1 MVKFKKTLSLL
12 LASLM
17 LASSAT
23 IAASAAE
30 AGSEETVGAYN
41 NQTYLENYA
50 NAAYNE
56 KNLGSTYSP
65 SQTVFKTWSPDAT
78 DVKVK
83 VYKTGSDGESGS
95 GVVGTYNMTKNT
107 STGIWSYTLT
117 GDHKNEYYTYIVTC
131 KGKTNETQDVYS
143 KAVGVNGRRTMIVD
157 LDSTDPAGWDSDKH
171 VVFQNAGEAV
181 VW

>member
-12 LASLM
+12 LASMM

-30 AGSEETVGAYN
+30 AGADEVVGYG
-41 NQTYLENYA
+41 NQSYLETYA

-65 SQTVFKTWSPDAT
+65 SQTVFKTWSPEASA
-78 DVKVK
+78 VKVK

-95 GVVGTYNMTKNT
+95 GVVGTYNMTKNNT
-107 STGIWSYTLT
+107 TGVWSYTLT
-117 GDHKNEYYTYIVTC
+117 GDHKNQYYTYLVTC
-131 KGKTNETQDVYS
+131 KGKTEETQDVYS
-143 KAVGVNGRRTMIVD
+143 
-157 LDSTDPAGWDSDKH
+157 
-171 VVFQNAGEAV
+171 
-181 VW
+181 

>member
-95 GVVGTYNMTKNT
+95 GVVGTYNPAPVYGPTPSPATTRT
-107 STGIWSYTLT
+107 STTPILSPARARQTKPRT
-117 GDHKNEYYTYIVTC
+117 FIP
-131 KGKTNETQDVYS
+131 
-143 KAVGVNGRRTMIVD
+143 RRSA
-157 LDSTDPAGWDSDKH
+157 STASAP
-171 VVFQNAGEAV
+171 
-181 VW
+181 